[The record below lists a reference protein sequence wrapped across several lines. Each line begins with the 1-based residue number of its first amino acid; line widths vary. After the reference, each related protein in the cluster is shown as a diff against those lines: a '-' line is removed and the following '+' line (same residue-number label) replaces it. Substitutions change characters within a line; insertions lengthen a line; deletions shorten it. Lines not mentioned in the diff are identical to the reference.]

1 MLSLILI
8 IEDPALHHDAE
19 RRILGRTTI
28 RVADGDGLADHFRAV
43 PTLPIDCPVGW
54 YDDQGLT
61 DIPTDPYGF
70 PLTWAPAFL
79 LAAAGGG
86 GIGLTPWNHAVLAL
100 LMGLGETRVI
110 LRWD

>member
-1 MLSLILI
+1 VGLTLI
-8 IEDPALHHDAE
+8 IEDPELQYDGA

-28 RVADGDGLADHFRAV
+28 RLSGQDDLAERWQRVAAQPLDLPVAFYDDDGLDLIAE
-43 PTLPIDCPVGW
+43 
-54 YDDQGLT
+54 
-61 DIPTDPYGF
+61 DPYGR
-70 PLTWAPAFL
+70 PLTWTPAFL

-110 LRWD
+110 LHWD